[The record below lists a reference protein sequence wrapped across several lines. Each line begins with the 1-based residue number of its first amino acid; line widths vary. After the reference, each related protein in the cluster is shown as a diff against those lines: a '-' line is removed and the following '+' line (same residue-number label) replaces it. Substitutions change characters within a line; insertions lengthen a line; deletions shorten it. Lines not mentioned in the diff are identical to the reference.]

1 MPRAH
6 CVFVLFF
13 LLLGSVAEG
22 ATVSPSWDT
31 RVLVQDEKDDP
42 RTHFRTTS
50 IITYTLSSVPTI
62 VEVPL
67 PSLRDERDQWG
78 TEALV
83 VDGAGVIL
91 PTYIRSW
98 ATTTFTPYTVTTEV
112 GDGALLTDQSPA
124 TGITFALPE
133 SRTGLATLLISPES
147 EMTLSG
153 VTLTFGRNV
162 TPPTY
167 IEIRGR
173 DASARETILL
183 SRTKYSGASIYFIP
197 TKVSELLVYL
207 EYGQPLEVTE
217 LRVTE
222 ENPPMKTL
230 RAVRFLA
237 QPGVPY
243 TLFMNPDSAVS
254 VPYQDESN
262 LRGSTG
268 VHALTSVTP
277 SGNSLFI
284 PRDGDGDTVPNVSDN
299 CPTIANPDQ
308 RDVDGN
314 RIGDVCDDYDKD
326 GHINDKD
333 NCASIANN
341 DQADTDGD
349 GEGDACDTYEN
360 RFTERLPWVPWV
372 GMGLAGLVLV
382 GLFVTVLRQQ
392 KVKS

>member
-1 MPRAH
+1 MRGTR
-6 CVFVLFF
+6 FVLILFF
-13 LLLGSVAEG
+13 LLLGSMAEG

-42 RTHFRTTS
+42 RAHFRTTS
-50 IITYTLSSVPTI
+50 IITYTLSTVPTI

-67 PSLRDERDQWG
+67 PSQLNERDQWG

-91 PTYIRSW
+91 PSYIRSW
-98 ATTTFTPYTVTTEV
+98 ATTTVTPYTVTTEV
-112 GDGALLTDQSPA
+112 GDGALLTDDTRGS
-124 TGITFALPE
+124 GITFPLPE
-133 SRTGLATLLISPES
+133 SRTGLATLLITPES
-147 EMTLSG
+147 ETTLSG

-162 TPPTY
+162 TPPTH

-183 SRTKYSGASIYFIP
+183 SRTKFTGASVYFIP

-217 LRVTE
+217 LRITE

-262 LRGSTG
+262 LMGNTG
-268 VHALTSVTP
+268 VRVMTNVTTSENALFV
-277 SGNSLFI
+277 

-299 CPTIANPDQ
+299 CPLIANPDQ
-308 RDVDGN
+308 LDVDGN

-326 GHINDKD
+326 GYINDKD
-333 NCASIANN
+333 NCVSVANA
-341 DQADTDGD
+341 DQADTDND

-360 RFTERLPWVPWV
+360 RFTERLPWVPWA

-392 KVKS
+392 KS